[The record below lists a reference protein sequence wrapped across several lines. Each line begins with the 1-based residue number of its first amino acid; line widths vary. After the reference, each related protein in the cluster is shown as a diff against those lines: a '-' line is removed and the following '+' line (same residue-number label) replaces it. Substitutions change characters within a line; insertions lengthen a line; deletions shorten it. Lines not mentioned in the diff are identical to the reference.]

1 MTPRVQGQ
9 GPSLACTRGEGGGEE
24 GIRRVSTAVLSIPD
38 FVLPSH
44 VQLFLALFAAV
55 LHVFFILFIAC
66 RGRCHAHVYERDR
79 LCHRLV
85 TRRGSTSGNA

>member
-55 LHVFFILFIAC
+55 LHVFFYF
-66 RGRCHAHVYERDR
+66 VYCLSWKVSRAR
-79 LCHRLV
+79 L
-85 TRRGSTSGNA
+85 